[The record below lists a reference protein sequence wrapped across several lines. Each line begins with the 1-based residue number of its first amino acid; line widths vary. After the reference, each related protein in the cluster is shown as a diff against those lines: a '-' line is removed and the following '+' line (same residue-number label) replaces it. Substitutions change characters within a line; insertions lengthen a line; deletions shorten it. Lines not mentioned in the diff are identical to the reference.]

1 MKYEQTFFS
10 SFFFFFPFLLRKYKK
25 VFHGWKDFTKGCK
38 ENQAESKDKN
48 DIKANFTYNI
58 DNSINVKDILG
69 TYNRN
74 LS

>member
-1 MKYEQTFFS
+1 MKYEQTLIV
-10 SFFFFFPFLLRKYKK
+10 FFFFSFSLRKYKK
-25 VFHGWKDFTKGCK
+25 VVHSWKDFTKGCK
-38 ENQAESKDKN
+38 ENRAEPKDGN